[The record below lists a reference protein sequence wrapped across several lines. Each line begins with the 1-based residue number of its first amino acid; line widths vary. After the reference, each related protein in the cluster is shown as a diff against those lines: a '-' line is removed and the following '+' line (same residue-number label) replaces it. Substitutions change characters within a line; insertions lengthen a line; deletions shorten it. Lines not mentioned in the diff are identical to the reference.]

1 MLRQQQRGCRSRV
14 NPRLTQLPTPEA
26 QASYEVT
33 INARCRLVTEIGHF
47 LLGGRLASITGISSY
62 FSGRSFP
69 NHDRLPTQPNTS
81 WKLLYFTAMAD
92 LMMFNGENVE
102 EMISWNID
110 QQVKSIPLLTAG
122 PRDLRTPSSG
132 VKCTL
137 PENMKV
143 LAADM
148 DSLQAT
154 LLRRKHSSAIESSSA
169 KRPRC

>member
-47 LLGGRLASITGISSY
+47 LL
-62 FSGRSFP
+62 GRSFP